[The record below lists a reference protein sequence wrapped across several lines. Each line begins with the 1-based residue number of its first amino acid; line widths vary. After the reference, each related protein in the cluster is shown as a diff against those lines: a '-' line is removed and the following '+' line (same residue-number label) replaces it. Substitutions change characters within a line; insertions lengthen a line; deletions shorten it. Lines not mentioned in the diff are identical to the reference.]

1 MRFVGRRLT
10 TPAWS
15 ALESGA
21 MTKLLMVCMGNICR
35 SPMAQAVLQKMTI
48 EARLTPFL
56 EIDSAGTHAHH
67 QGARTDPR
75 AQAVLLRHGY
85 DASRIR
91 SRRITS
97 QDFQDFDLILAMDTS
112 NLIAIQQICP
122 PRELHK
128 LSLFLTQAETLA
140 DTEVPDPYYGS
151 LAGFERVLTLCEAG
165 AKGLIRHYLR

>member
-1 MRFVGRRLT
+1 MHGGLGSENV
-10 TPAWS
+10 
-15 ALESGA
+15 
-21 MTKLLMVCMGNICR
+21 
-35 SPMAQAVLQKMTI
+35 AVNHGTLRHAPRDVDVVPI
-48 EARLTPFL
+48 A
-56 EIDSAGTHAHH
+56 EIDIAIVPMYG
-67 QGARTDPR
+67 GDDCINRT
-75 AQAVLLRHGY
+75 AKYQEGSWQASDVLLRHGY

-112 NLIAIQQICP
+112 NLMAIQQICP

-128 LSLFLTQAETLA
+128 LSLFLTQAETLD

-165 AKGLIRHYLR
+165 AKGLIRHYFR